1 MIPAEIIEKK
11 RDGKNLNPNEIKWFI
26 DNIVKNKIDT
36 SQLSALLMAIYFQGM
51 NDDEMFSLVDAMVNS
66 GKKFD
71 FGNLENYIADKHST
85 GGVGDKISFIL
96 APILSSLGVIVPMI
110 AGRGLAFT
118 GGTIDKLES
127 IPNFQTS
134 LSLRTF
140 TKQVKSIGCV
150 IASQSEEICPADK
163 ILYATRDLTGTVP
176 SLPLICSSIMSKK
189 IAENLDG
196 LVIDLKVGNGTFMRT
211 LREAKILGSGLKKI
225 GKAFNI
231 QTEVVYTNMNQP
243 LGRYAGLRCEIIESI
258 NCLNG
263 NGPSDL
269 MEITLELGSKIL
281 IQSKIAENNRT
292 ARDLMLESIKN
303 KSALNK
309 FKDIIL
315 SQGGDIDVFASEGV
329 TKNNAIIVR
338 SKYSGFIKSIK
349 TDEIGWALIKIGA
362 GRKKEN
368 DKLDYMAGIE
378 FIKKVGDKVN
388 KGDAI
393 FKIFGNDSD
402 RLNHAKNMLQNTYNL
417 TKTKINKDKLILNK
431 N

>member
-11 RDGKNLNPNEIKWFI
+11 RDGKHLNPNEIKWFI
-26 DNIVKNKIDT
+26 NNVVNNKIDT

-66 GKKFD
+66 GEKFN
-71 FGNLENYIADKHST
+71 FRHINKYIADKHST
-85 GGVGDKISFIL
+85 GGVGDKISLIL
-96 APILSSLGVIVPMI
+96 APILSSLGIAVPMI

-134 LSLRTF
+134 LSMDTF
-140 TKQVKSIGCV
+140 NKQIKNIGCT
-150 IASQSEEICPADK
+150 ISSQSDKICPADK
-163 ILYATRDLTGTVP
+163 ILYATRDITGTVP

-189 IAENLDG
+189 IAEDLDG
-196 LVIDLKVGNGTFMRT
+196 LVIDLKVGSGAFMKT

-231 QTEVVYTNMNQP
+231 DTEIVYTNMNQP
-243 LGRYAGLRCEIIESI
+243 LGNYAGLRCEILESI
-258 NCLNG
+258 DCLNG

-281 IQSKIAENNRT
+281 MQSKIAKNNQM
-292 ARDLMLESIKN
+292 AIDVMLDSIEN

-309 FKDIIL
+309 FLDIIS
-315 SQGGDIDVFASEGV
+315 SQGGDINALIEEKI
-329 TKNNAIIVR
+329 TKNNSIVIR
-338 SKYSGFIKSIK
+338 SKDSGFISSFK
-349 TDEIGWALIKIGA
+349 TDEIGWALVEIGA

-368 DKLDYMAGIE
+368 DKIDYLAGIE
-378 FIKKVGDKVN
+378 FLNKVGDKVD
-388 KGDAI
+388 KGEAI
-393 FKIFGNDSD
+393 FRIFGKNIEC
-402 RLNHAKNMLQNTYNL
+402 LNNASIMLQEAYII
-417 TKTKINKDKLILNK
+417 TKREVCKDKLIIN
-431 N
+431 

>member
-11 RDGKNLNPNEIKWFI
+11 RDGKHLNPKEIKWFI
-26 DNIVKNKIDT
+26 KNIVNNKIDK

-66 GKKFD
+66 GEKFNFRD
-71 FGNLENYIADKHST
+71 KEKYVADKHST

-96 APILSSLGVIVPMI
+96 APILSSLGVVVPMI

-134 LSLRTF
+134 LSMDTF
-140 TKQVKSIGCV
+140 NKQIKSIGCT
-150 IASQSEEICPADK
+150 IASPSEKICPADK

-189 IAENLDG
+189 IAEGLDG
-196 LVIDLKVGNGTFMRT
+196 LVIDLKVGNGTFMKT
-211 LREAKILGSGLKKI
+211 LEEAKILGSGLKKI

-231 QTEVVYTNMNQP
+231 NTDIVYTNMDQP
-243 LGRYAGLRCEIIESI
+243 LGRYAGLKCEILESI
-258 NCLNG
+258 DCLNG
-263 NGPSDL
+263 NGPDDL

-281 IQSKIAENNRT
+281 IQSKIAKNNQM
-292 ARDLMLESIKN
+292 ALDIMLESIEN

-309 FKDIIL
+309 FKDIIS
-315 SQGGDIDVFASEGV
+315 SQGGDIDALLKKRI
-329 TKNNAIIVR
+329 TKNNTIKIR
-338 SKYSGFIKSIK
+338 SKESGFIKSIK
-349 TDEIGWALIKIGA
+349 TDEIGWALVEIGA

-368 DKLDYMAGIE
+368 DKLDYLAGIE
-378 FIKKVGDKVN
+378 FINKVGDKVY
-388 KGDAI
+388 KGDTI
-393 FKIFGNDSD
+393 FKIFGNNTE
-402 RLNHAKNMLQNTYNL
+402 RLNNAKKMLQKTFSL
-417 TKTKINKDKLILNK
+417 TKTEIPKNKLIIN
-431 N
+431 

>member
-11 RDGKNLNPNEIKWFI
+11 RDGKHLNPKEIKWFI
-26 DNIVKNKIDT
+26 KNIVNNKIDK

-66 GKKFD
+66 GEKFNFRD
-71 FGNLENYIADKHST
+71 KEKYVADKHST

-96 APILSSLGVIVPMI
+96 APILSSLGVVVPMI

-134 LSLRTF
+134 LSMDTF
-140 TKQVKSIGCV
+140 NKQIKSIGCTL
-150 IASQSEEICPADK
+150 ASPSEKICPADK

-189 IAENLDG
+189 IAEGLDG
-196 LVIDLKVGNGTFMRT
+196 LVIDLKVGNGTFMKT
-211 LREAKILGSGLKKI
+211 LEEAKILGSGLKKI

-231 QTEVVYTNMNQP
+231 NTDIVYTNMDQP
-243 LGRYAGLRCEIIESI
+243 LGRYAGLKCEILESI
-258 NCLNG
+258 DCLNG
-263 NGPSDL
+263 NGPDDL

-281 IQSKIAENNRT
+281 IQSKIAKNNQM
-292 ARDLMLESIKN
+292 ALDIMLESIEN

-309 FKDIIL
+309 FKDIIS
-315 SQGGDIDVFASEGV
+315 SQGGDIDALLKKRI
-329 TKNNAIIVR
+329 TKNNTIKIR
-338 SKYSGFIKSIK
+338 SKESGFIKSIK
-349 TDEIGWALIKIGA
+349 TDEIGWALVEIGA

-368 DKLDYMAGIE
+368 DKLDYLAGIE
-378 FIKKVGDKVN
+378 FINKVGDKVY
-388 KGDAI
+388 KGDTI
-393 FKIFGNDSD
+393 FKIFGNNTE
-402 RLNHAKNMLQNTYNL
+402 RLNNAKKMLQKTFSL
-417 TKTKINKDKLILNK
+417 TKTEIPKNKLIIN
-431 N
+431 

>member
-11 RDGKNLNPNEIKWFI
+11 RDGKHLNPNEIKWFI
-26 DNIVKNKIDT
+26 NNVVNNKIDT

-66 GKKFD
+66 GEKFN
-71 FGNLENYIADKHST
+71 FRHINKYIADKHST

-96 APILSSLGVIVPMI
+96 APILSSLGIAVPMI

-134 LSLRTF
+134 LSMDTF
-140 TKQVKSIGCV
+140 NKQIKNIGCT
-150 IASQSEEICPADK
+150 ISSQSDKICPADK
-163 ILYATRDLTGTVP
+163 ILYATRDITGTVP

-189 IAENLDG
+189 IAEDLDG
-196 LVIDLKVGNGTFMRT
+196 LVIDLKVGSGAFMKT

-231 QTEVVYTNMNQP
+231 DTEIVYTNMNQP
-243 LGRYAGLRCEIIESI
+243 LGNYAGLRCEILESI
-258 NCLNG
+258 DCLNG

-281 IQSKIAENNRT
+281 MQSKIAKNNQM
-292 ARDLMLESIKN
+292 AIDVMLDSIEN

-309 FKDIIL
+309 FLDIIS
-315 SQGGDIDVFASEGV
+315 SQGGDINALIEEKI
-329 TKNNAIIVR
+329 TKNNSIVIR
-338 SKYSGFIKSIK
+338 SKDSGFISSFK
-349 TDEIGWALIKIGA
+349 TDEIGWALVEIGA

-368 DKLDYMAGIE
+368 DKIDYLAGIE
-378 FIKKVGDKVN
+378 FLNKVGDKVI
-388 KGDAI
+388 KGEAI
-393 FKIFGNDSD
+393 FRIFGKNIEC
-402 RLNHAKNMLQNTYNL
+402 LNNASIMLQEAYII
-417 TKTKINKDKLILNK
+417 TKREVCKDKLIIN
-431 N
+431 